1 MLSVLKQILSVAIF
15 LFMAFLIGHTI
26 YARFERPIREG
37 LEVELAMDA
46 SGNSAPA
53 PDESCDIKDAT
64 KPIELAAAFE
74 KVNKQKDMIRTLME
88 STEPAVPL
96 KIDKNGDPEYL
107 VINNLK
113 LLVNNGIEKNEASLK
128 SLYDQYIG
136 NREIALLTTELNSIQ
151 TTATA
156 PTAPTATTAPTAP
169 TATTAPTAATTA
181 PTAPTPDTA
190 IIHGKEIGLMCR
202 IKTVIDGHQT
212 LLDRILEKKADE

>member
-53 PDESCDIKDAT
+53 PDESCDIKDAS

-136 NREIALLTTELNSIQ
+136 NREITLLTTELNSIQ
-151 TTATA
+151 TTAPTA
-156 PTAPTATTAPTAP
+156 PTTATTATTAPTAP
-169 TATTAPTAATTA
+169 TA
-181 PTAPTPDTA
+181 DTA

>member
-46 SGNSAPA
+46 SGNSVPA
-53 PDESCDIKDAT
+53 PDESCDIKDAS

-156 PTAPTATTAPTAP
+156 TAPTATTA
-169 TATTAPTAATTA
+169 ATTTATTA